1 MKITLIGS
9 LGNITKPLAK
19 TLIERG
25 HQVTIISSNS
35 DREEEIKAIGA
46 KPAIGKLEDTE
57 FLTSAFTGADAVY
70 TMVPPDFSASNFRLY
85 ISSTGKS
92 IAEAIKKS
100 QVKKVV
106 NLSSIG
112 ADLPEGTGPIAGL
125 YDVEHTFEELDADV
139 KHLRAAYFYINFL
152 TNIDMVKHAGI
163 LGSNFSAETRMV
175 LVHPI
180 DIAAAAADELES
192 DFTGKSVRYVASSDN
207 QVAGDVAK
215 YIGEAINKPNLPWI
229 EFTDEQA
236 LQGMIDAGLPEE
248 IAKNYVE
255 MGTAMRSGK
264 IFEDYFK
271 NKPSNL
277 GKVKLVDFA
286 KDFALAYNN

>member
-19 TLIERG
+19 ILIKKG

-35 DREEEIKAIGA
+35 AREEEIKALGA
-46 KPAIGKLEDTE
+46 KPAIGKLEDTD
-57 FLTSAFTGADAVY
+57 FLTLAFTEADAVY
-70 TMVPPDFSASNFRLY
+70 TMVPPDFSVSNFRLY
-85 ISSTGKS
+85 IASTGKS
-92 IAEAIKKS
+92 IANAIKRA

-112 ADLPEGTGPIAGL
+112 ADLPSGTGPIAGL
-125 YDVEHTFEELDADV
+125 HDVEHTFEQLDADI

-152 TNIDMVKHAGI
+152 GNIDMVKHTGI
-163 LGSNFSAETRMV
+163 LGSNYSAETKMV

-180 DIAAAAADELES
+180 DIAAAAAYELES

-207 QVAGDVAK
+207 NVAGDVAR
-215 YIGEAINKPNLPWI
+215 YIGQAINNPNLPWI
-229 EFTDEQA
+229 EFSDEQA
-236 LQGMIDAGLPEE
+236 LQGMMDAGLPEE

-255 MGTAMRSGK
+255 MGTAIRSGK
-264 IFEDYFK
+264 LFEDYFK
-271 NKPSNL
+271 NKLSAL
-277 GKVKLVDFA
+277 GNVKLVDFA
-286 KDFALAYNN
+286 KDFASAYNN